1 MKWQC
6 MSVVVALMQ
15 WITTVIVTVSV
26 IGQIAVGTTER
37 LNRVHSGVYVNPD
50 EEYAGAFFS
59 SKARFLD
66 SVRGISRAKFPEQI
80 VLNSIKLRDSCEY
93 CENFLT
99 RDYLDFSVEH
109 LSSTTNILN
118 VIPLS
123 NIQKRRIFELLNER
137 LERQVQYLK
146 FSKKRVTPS
155 ATTIAVVAFS
165 DNEANV
171 NTNDFEH
178 EHQERLRSVRHNFF
192 KATVYGLLRYFSN
205 IVVYVAK
212 NEDKV
217 KLESWSLPL
226 FQIVDLSE
234 TLAAVPKKQYFRHR
248 PVEQLLPKYALLDVA
263 VRMQRAGSP
272 PGLTSFN
279 VSAEKWQ
286 SFTSLL
292 YTEGDQ
298 ILHLRKLNFM
308 YDMFDASNGNFL
320 FVPHR
325 LQVQ

>member
-171 NTNDFEH
+171 NTNNFEH

-217 KLESWSLPL
+217 N
-226 FQIVDLSE
+226 
-234 TLAAVPKKQYFRHR
+234 LAAVPKKQYFRDR